1 MFLKKNRL
9 KPYPLRRFKKT
20 VSDEGVVKE
29 GYADEVE
36 EVRLELWPASSKLQS
51 ELYGERVNDILNA
64 NVSKNADINVKDGIC
79 IDSKT
84 EVTHRVISKKVY
96 SQHQVL
102 EVERVRASRGR

>member
-9 KPYPLRRFKKT
+9 KPYPLRRFEKI

-29 GYADEVE
+29 GYADEAE
-36 EVRLELWPASSKLQS
+36 EVRLELWPATSKLQS
-51 ELYGERVNDILNA
+51 EIYGDRVNDILNA
-64 NVSKNADINVKDGIC
+64 NASKNADINVKDGIC